1 MTRRKHRRGLIA
13 VRKLNEDTWKIF
25 HTQEEVAAYIA
36 VSRPMVSLALNNK
49 FRKTKNTLMGYEI
62 CYVEKKED

>member
-1 MTRRKHRRGLIA
+1 MSKRQHRRGLIG
-13 VRKLNEDTWKIF
+13 VRKLDDDMWKIF
-25 HTQEEVAAYIA
+25 HTQEEVAAYIT

-49 FRKTKNTLMGYEI
+49 FRKTKNTLMGYEV

>member
-1 MTRRKHRRGLIA
+1 MSKRQHRRGLIG
-13 VRKLNEDTWKIF
+13 VRKLDDDMWKIF
-25 HTQEEVAAYIA
+25 HTQEEVAVYIA

-49 FRKTKNTLMGYEI
+49 FVKTKNTLMGYEV

>member
-1 MTRRKHRRGLIA
+1 MSKRQHRRGLIG
-13 VRKLNEDTWKIF
+13 VRKLDDDMWKIF
-25 HTQEEVAAYIA
+25 HRQEEVAVYIA

-49 FRKTKNTLMGYEI
+49 FVKTKNTLMGYEV